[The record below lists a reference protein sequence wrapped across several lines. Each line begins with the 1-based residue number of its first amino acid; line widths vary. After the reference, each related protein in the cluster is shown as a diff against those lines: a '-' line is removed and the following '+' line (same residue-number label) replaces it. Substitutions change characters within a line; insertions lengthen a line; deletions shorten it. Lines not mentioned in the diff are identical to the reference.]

1 MVESNRRSVVFQLR
15 SLSGG
20 IGVVVARLA
29 TEFERLGVDV
39 SVLCEKPVTGSVS
52 VLPATIN
59 VECTGSTMKARGFLR
74 LLAYLRRRRPDHVIT
89 NDRRAN
95 VAAITAKRILLSRAA
110 ITSVVHDTYS
120 IAMRSKSEH
129 DKRTQLRHY
138 RQFYRY
144 NDRIISVSRGAR
156 EDFAALANIAPD
168 SIDVI
173 YNPLP
178 PRSELETPAAPSG
191 HRWLIPEKTV
201 PVIVGAGRLQREQ
214 KNFALLLRAFSLL
227 QKQRKARL
235 IIIGEGRD
243 RERLERLAT
252 DLGIQQDVDMPG
264 WQQNAYAFFRE
275 SSVYAHCSVHEG
287 FGLAISEALAL
298 GTRVVA
304 TDCPHGPRE
313 ILDDGRLGLLV
324 PPGDESAMAVA
335 LASALE
341 MPRPDADLLEEH
353 KRRFDVTSIAH
364 QYLTLLGIEPR

>member
-1 MVESNRRSVVFQLR
+1 MVFQLR

-20 IGVVVARLA
+20 IGIVVARLA

-39 SVLCEKPVTGSVS
+39 GILCEKTPGSSVS
-52 VLPATIN
+52 VLPSTID

-95 VAAITAKRILLSRAA
+95 VAAISAKRILLSRTA

-120 IAMRSKSEH
+120 IAMRSKSE
-129 DKRTQLRHY
+129 DDQRTQIRQY
-138 RQFYRY
+138 RRFYPY
-144 NDRIISVSRGAR
+144 NDRIISVSRGAG
-156 EDFAALANIAPD
+156 EDFAALANIAAD
-168 SIDVI
+168 RIDVI

-178 PRSELETPAAPSG
+178 LRSELETPAASSG
-191 HRWLIPEKTV
+191 HRWLTTEETV

-227 QKQRKARL
+227 LKQRKARL
-235 IIIGEGRD
+235 IIIGEGKD
-243 RERLERLAT
+243 RARLERLAT
-252 DLGIQQDVDMPG
+252 ELGVQQDVDMPG
-264 WQQNAYAFFRE
+264 WQKNAYAFFRE

-298 GTRVVA
+298 GARVVA

-324 PPGDESAMAVA
+324 PPGDESAMAAA

-341 MPRPDADLLEEH
+341 MPRPDSVLLAEH